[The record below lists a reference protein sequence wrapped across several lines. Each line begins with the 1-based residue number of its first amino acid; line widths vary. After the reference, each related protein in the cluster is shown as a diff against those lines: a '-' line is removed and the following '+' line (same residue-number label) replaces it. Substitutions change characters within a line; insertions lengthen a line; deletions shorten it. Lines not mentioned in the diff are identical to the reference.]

1 LSIAILPIV
10 KRMGHKVRFQ
20 SQTVVFS
27 KRPFQSQTAALIA
40 ALPFVQRILAG
51 PTGETKHI
59 LSASSGL
66 PAMVMPMFPNP

>member
-20 SQTVVFS
+20 SQT
-27 KRPFQSQTAALIA
+27 AALIS